1 MSADPGAEV
10 TQVSAVFVPIG
21 CMVQKICVAATTPF
35 PICYACYMTR
45 KTDTMVPDL
54 LADPFGERSQTI
66 AQEHF
71 QLLGGRFQFESDSP
85 QLLRLVDSAYLGLPP
100 HRLSTVAP
108 RLRVRLLLNAP
119 EHPRP
124 RRGSEPPP
132 LSMLSG
138 AGYLGGAT
146 NSSSFV
152 VLSPSEKTA
161 LVVLSRQMLRFPHH
175 TRYEYIEFAAF
186 TLASRCQ
193 ELVSLHAACVG
204 RGGRGILLMG
214 SSGSGKSTV
223 TLHCLLQGFDML
235 SEDSVFVAPDTML
248 ATGAA
253 NFLHVRSDAL
263 RWLGKTR
270 DAAAIRKSPVIR
282 RRSGVRKFEVD
293 LRRAA
298 YRLAASPLKITA
310 VVFLSPQSAGDRSLL
325 RPLSKSDLLTK
336 LTAAQAYAANQ
347 PKWAAFRKGVLGLGA
362 FELRRGSHPL
372 EAVDALE
379 ALLGSRAQ

>member
-1 MSADPGAEV
+1 
-10 TQVSAVFVPIG
+10 
-21 CMVQKICVAATTPF
+21 
-35 PICYACYMTR
+35 MTG
-45 KTDTMVPDL
+45 KTDIMVPDL
-54 LADPFGERSQTI
+54 LADPFAERSQTI

-71 QLLGGRFQFESDSP
+71 QLLGGRFQFESESP
-85 QLLRLVDSAYLGLPP
+85 QMLRLVNSAYLGLPP

-119 EHPRP
+119 EQPRS
-124 RRGSEPPP
+124 RGRSEPAP

-138 AGYLGGAT
+138 AGYFGGAT
-146 NSSSFV
+146 NSSNFV
-152 VLSPSEKTA
+152 LVSPSERTA
-161 LVVLSRQMLRFPHH
+161 LVVLSRRMLQFPYH

-186 TLASRCQ
+186 TLAARCQ

-214 SSGSGKSTV
+214 PSGAGKSTV

-235 SEDSVFVAPDTML
+235 SEDSVFVAPDSML
-248 ATGAA
+248 ATGVA

-270 DAAAIRKSPVIR
+270 DAAAIRKSPVIQ

-293 LRRAA
+293 LRRGD

-310 VVFLSPQSAGDRSLL
+310 VVFLSPQSADDRSLL
-325 RPLSKSDLLTK
+325 QRLSKSDVLAK

-347 PKWAAFRKGVLGLGA
+347 PNWAAFRKAVLGLGA
-362 FELRRGSHPL
+362 FELRRGNHPL
-372 EAVDALE
+372 EAVEALK
-379 ALLGSRAQ
+379 ALLGYRAH

>member
-1 MSADPGAEV
+1 ML
-10 TQVSAVFVPIG
+10 Q
-21 CMVQKICVAATTPF
+21 F
-35 PICYACYMTR
+35 PY
-45 KTDTMVPDL
+45 
-54 LADPFGERSQTI
+54 
-66 AQEHF
+66 
-71 QLLGGRFQFESDSP
+71 
-85 QLLRLVDSAYLGLPP
+85 
-100 HRLSTVAP
+100 
-108 RLRVRLLLNAP
+108 
-119 EHPRP
+119 
-124 RRGSEPPP
+124 
-132 LSMLSG
+132 
-138 AGYLGGAT
+138 
-146 NSSSFV
+146 
-152 VLSPSEKTA
+152 
-161 LVVLSRQMLRFPHH
+161 H

-214 SSGSGKSTV
+214 PSGSGKSTV

-248 ATGAA
+248 ATGVA

-270 DAAAIRKSPVIR
+270 DAAAIRKSPVIQ

-293 LRRAA
+293 LRRGA

-325 RPLSKSDLLTK
+325 RPLSKSDLVAK
-336 LTAAQAYAANQ
+336 LTAAQAYAASQ

-379 ALLGSRAQ
+379 VLLGSRAP